1 MITSHRLHPQQM
13 CVITPPLPQP
23 VLGHVRCC
31 PYTSCKQPNGFHSA
45 GGGRMQTASV
55 PPVQSDF
62 SGGAECAQG
71 SRSRPAQ
78 GAKVPGVSL
87 AHGAP
92 KPCGMRSPRAA
103 PGCDRRRVRLFSA
116 SLPLHCCSPYTRVLH
131 TLSLLRLRLSSLW
144 PSSRPKIWEVWSLRP
159 LQPLQV
165 PHHWDPELGQYP

>member
-1 MITSHRLHPQQM
+1 M
-13 CVITPPLPQP
+13 CVITPLLPQP
-23 VLGHVRCC
+23 LLGLVRCC

-103 PGCDRRRVRLFSA
+103 GGPGPQQLVSGQKEGRPFLLRSC
-116 SLPLHCCSPYTRVLH
+116 
-131 TLSLLRLRLSSLW
+131 SLLCIVFVAAVKPVVPRALW
-144 PSSRPKIWEVWSLRP
+144 PVEWGLDLGLHLPRSAPPSRSSWASGRAGPWPVTRWLR
-159 LQPLQV
+159 V
-165 PHHWDPELGQYP
+165 